1 MLIDLRQILLRTNS
15 GLQLLEEIILC
26 SDSLICHICMLDVS
40 EKFYFTALTIA
51 LYRLSRGTRFWM
63 LQDLNHMEAS
73 YRLYVWV
80 SKFDQREKRKLC
92 VLTVSIIALVRLTM
106 QYCWTYS
113 VWFMYDP
120 GAIWRQISPEVLSI
134 ENFYFVSFNQHI
146 CMVFQVRL

>member
-15 GLQLLEEIILC
+15 VLQLLEEIILC

-51 LYRLSRGTRFWM
+51 LYCLSRGTRFWM

-80 SKFDQREKRKLC
+80 SKFDQPETRKLC
-92 VLTVSIIALVRLTM
+92 LLTVSIITLVRLTM

-146 CMVFQVRL
+146 CMVFQLRL

>member
-1 MLIDLRQILLRTNS
+1 MLIDLRQILLPTNS

-63 LQDLNHMEAS
+63 LQDMNHMKAT

-106 QYCWTYS
+106 QYCWMYS

-146 CMVFQVRL
+146 CMVFQLHL